1 MQSRFKFKFQKILEY
16 KETMESLKLADYNKA
31 KENLNIEENKL
42 KKLINYQKK
51 ELAMRNRNMKNI
63 TIFDLK
69 NYNTIMNYIN
79 KEIEKQEI
87 RVDNARDIMDSK
99 KKVFL
104 EALKEKKIMEKIK
117 EKHYNEF
124 TYEIKKEED
133 NLIDEIVNFRN
144 SKN

>member
-1 MQSRFKFKFQKILEY
+1 
-16 KETMESLKLADYNKA
+16 
-31 KENLNIEENKL
+31 
-42 KKLINYQKK
+42 
-51 ELAMRNRNMKNI
+51 
-63 TIFDLK
+63 
-69 NYNTIMNYIN
+69 MNYIN

-133 NLIDEIVNFRN
+133 NLIDEIVNFRS